1 MRLVATG
8 HELRVA
14 DLVVNPSGSTTIR
27 VVVVAGSVGSLG
39 NIIVVGAGAV
49 AVAVAWD
56 GGKDWDEETIMSTT
70 RSVAVAVIVG
80 NC

>member
-1 MRLVATG
+1 MVATG
-8 HELRVA
+8 HEVRVA
-14 DLVVNPSGSTTIR
+14 DLVVNPSGSATIR

-56 GGKDWDEETIMSTT
+56 GGTAWDEETVVGTA
-70 RSVAVAVIVG
+70 RSEAVVVAVG
-80 NC
+80 DC